1 MQNDEMTKEMFNAL
15 QNIGVIAYY
24 NPDQITFFENNE
36 QKTYIFQL
44 DNDRKYFENICDS
57 NDNRVLENNI
67 KTIYYTITN
76 FKKIKTLLKNQPG
89 AVKVIKK
96 RFIEVIR
103 KILSKMNTS
112 GLNKKFIQFKINRS
126 NITFNLM
133 EQRIINGE
141 EPIFEY
147 TKTKKEN
154 ELVFYDYY
162 NDMLNK
168 TALFYP
174 TFETEQKNV
183 EEILKFL
190 REYIETNRPKTYSC
204 VGYQKPSKLWNKVSI
219 AINLKEFLSNN
230 VDSALYNWWEGISS
244 KRKVDSIMRKSWK
257 TYKKNT
263 DLKEWLTAFEN
274 KINNENEPEK
284 CKTIK
289 NFIDQLEYHK
299 DKLPKKKITKDITEI
314 LSNILT
320 SNSFNNFITN
330 EYVKNIFNERYNK
343 FSHIRRR
350 KGGFTPYDIY
360 NSYPDEMKIAYNKV
374 MKTSKAFLSI
384 VHSKNNNYSNELKNT
399 LLNYSNSIEKL
410 ANDEL
415 EKYYYFYKFITN
427 EAIVPAGFWDNKI
440 LYK

>member
-1 MQNDEMTKEMFNAL
+1 MTKEMFNAL

-289 NFIDQLEYHK
+289 NFIEQLEYHK

-320 SNSFNNFITN
+320 SNYIVQSTN
-330 EYVKNIFNERYNK
+330 
-343 FSHIRRR
+343 
-350 KGGFTPYDIY
+350 
-360 NSYPDEMKIAYNKV
+360 
-374 MKTSKAFLSI
+374 TSTS
-384 VHSKNNNYSNELKNT
+384 
-399 LLNYSNSIEKL
+399 
-410 ANDEL
+410 
-415 EKYYYFYKFITN
+415 
-427 EAIVPAGFWDNKI
+427 
-440 LYK
+440 